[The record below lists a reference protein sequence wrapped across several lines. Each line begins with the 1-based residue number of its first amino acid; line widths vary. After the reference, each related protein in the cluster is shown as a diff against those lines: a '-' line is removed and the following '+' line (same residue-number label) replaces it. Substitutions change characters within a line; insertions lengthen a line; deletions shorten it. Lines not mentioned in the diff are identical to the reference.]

1 MRSLIYFQIIADNDN
16 RCNIGIIYAIDVIA
30 LRSEF
35 AFRGRAGLYVP
46 PNSAAVIIRGTVDIL
61 QY

>member
-1 MRSLIYFQIIADNDN
+1 MLF
-16 RCNIGIIYAIDVIA
+16 DVIG
-30 LRSEF
+30 LCSGF
-35 AFRGRAGLYVP
+35 VFHGRAGLYVP